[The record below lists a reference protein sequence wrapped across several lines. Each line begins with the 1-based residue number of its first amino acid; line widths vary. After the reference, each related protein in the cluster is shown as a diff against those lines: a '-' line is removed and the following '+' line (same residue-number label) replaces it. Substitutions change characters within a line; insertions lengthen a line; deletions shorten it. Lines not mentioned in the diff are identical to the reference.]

1 MERDLFGRLN
11 AKLIAAKLI
20 AQIVNGHMISNR
32 WVERRTSSW
41 NRLDALLHHV
51 ESDGL
56 RSLSG
61 PELREFG
68 VLYRQTAA
76 DLSAARADRA
86 SGTLEAYLNQLLG
99 RAHNYIYSGG
109 KFSFGSVLRFLARD
123 YPRLFRRLFLYTLAS
138 FAIALAGGVL
148 GVLLT
153 SARPQ
158 FMHQFL
164 GPHMVSTIERHE
176 MWTQRILSSKPQ
188 ASSAILTNNIS
199 VTFLVFAGG
208 LLGGIGTLYL
218 LFFNG
223 LQIGV
228 IGTACAQAHMSLD
241 LWSFVAA
248 HGALELPSIVIA
260 GGAGLRLAAGL
271 LFPGMLRRKDALAAA
286 GYDAI
291 RLLAGTLPLLVVAGI
306 LEGFLSPS
314 GAPRTLKFVVCA
326 ALFTALSLWLAEG
339 GRQQPTAPPSQ
350 QPARLHGEI
359 LV

>member
-1 MERDLFGRLN
+1 M
-11 AKLIAAKLI
+11 
-20 AQIVNGHMISNR
+20 
-32 WVERRTSSW
+32 
-41 NRLDALLHHV
+41 DALLQRV
-51 ESDGL
+51 ESHGL

-61 PELREFG
+61 PELRELG

-86 SGTLEAYLNQLLG
+86 SGTMEAYLNELLG

-109 KFSFGSVLRFLARD
+109 RFSFGSVLRFLARD
-123 YPRLFRRLFLYTLAS
+123 YPRLFRSLFRYTLAS
-138 FAIALAGGVL
+138 LVLFLAGGVL
-148 GVLLT
+148 GLLLT
-153 SARPQ
+153 TARPQ
-158 FMHQFL
+158 FMRRFL
-164 GPHMVSTIERHE
+164 GPEMVSTIEHHQ
-176 MWTQRILSSKPQ
+176 MWTQSIVGSKPQ

-199 VTFLVFAGG
+199 VTFMAFAGG
-208 LLGGIGTLYL
+208 LLAGIGTLYL

-228 IGTACAQAHMSLD
+228 ISTACAQAHMSLD

-248 HGALELPSIVIA
+248 HGALELPSIIIA

-286 GYDAI
+286 GSEAI
-291 RLLAGTLPLLVVAGI
+291 RLLAGTVPLLIVAGI
-306 LEGFLSPS
+306 LEGLLSPS
-314 GAPRTLKFVVCA
+314 GAPRTLKFAVCA

-339 GRQQPTAPPSQ
+339 GRQRSPALPSQ
-350 QPARLHGEI
+350 EPASLHGKI